1 MSKCETC
8 NNGISQEEGITVIAR
23 CLCHNELICDHC
35 HIEWYNTCIDKDGC
49 SEPPEYYPSYIREES
64 K

>member
-1 MSKCETC
+1 MICETC
-8 NNGISQEEGITVIAR
+8 CKGIDQEESRCVIVK

-35 HIEWYNTCIDKDGC
+35 HIEWYNTCIDKYGIT
-49 SEPPEYYPSYIREES
+49 SWVYSYYKYEES